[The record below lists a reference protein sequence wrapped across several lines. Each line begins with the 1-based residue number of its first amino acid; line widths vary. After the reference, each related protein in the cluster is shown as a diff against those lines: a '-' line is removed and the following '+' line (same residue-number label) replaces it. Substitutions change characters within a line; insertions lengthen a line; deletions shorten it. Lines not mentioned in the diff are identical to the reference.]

1 MDMEEIKVFGMVEI
15 RDRNGNP
22 VLIKKNK
29 ITKKGVEIFAK
40 KLVGELVEIE
50 KVKVGTGTE
59 IATEDD
65 TGLGSPLPFDFAIIN
80 RSNERVGDKAFSA
93 NYVSMIETDDPNAS
107 FSFSEAGLFARD
119 YDTSDILVARVVF
132 PTKFKKP
139 FNEYY
144 LTWKI
149 ILRID

>member
-1 MDMEEIKVFGMVEI
+1 MDMEAIKVFGMVEI
-15 RDRNGNP
+15 RDRYGNP

-40 KLVGELVEIE
+40 KLVDGLVEVE

-80 RSNERVGDKAFSA
+80 RSSEMVNDRAFSV

-119 YDTSDILVARVVF
+119 QDTDNILVARVVF

>member
-1 MDMEEIKVFGMVEI
+1 MEEIKVFGMVEI
-15 RDRNGNP
+15 RDRYGNP

-40 KLVGELVEIE
+40 KLVDGLVEIE

-65 TGLGSPLPFDFAIIN
+65 TSLGSPLPFDFSIIN
-80 RSNERVGDKAFSA
+80 RSSEMVNDRAFSV
-93 NYVSMIETDDPNAS
+93 NYVSMIETDDPNAN

-119 YDTSDILVARVVF
+119 RNTSDILVARVVF

>member
-1 MDMEEIKVFGMVEI
+1 MEAIKVLGIVEVK
-15 RDRNGNP
+15 DKSGNR
-22 VLIKKNK
+22 VLLKKNK
-29 ITKKGVEIFAK
+29 ITKRGVEIIAK
-40 KLVGELVEIE
+40 KLVDGLVEIE

-59 IATEDD
+59 TATVED
-65 TGLGSPLPFDFAIIN
+65 TNLGSPLPFDFPIIN
-80 RSNERVGDKAFSA
+80 SSSERVDDKTFSV
-93 NYVSMIETDDPNAS
+93 NYVSMIETDDPNTS

-119 YDTSDILVARVVF
+119 HDTDNILVARVVF
-132 PTKFKKP
+132 PIKFKKP